1 MKLKLSLLAFFIAV
15 IGMAQSNV
23 KNGIALQGYDPV
35 SYFENLAAEKGSEA
49 HKVQYNGAWYY
60 FTSEAHKVT
69 FEKNPSYY
77 EPQFG
82 GYCAYGMSKG
92 YKAAVQPE
100 AFTIFNNKLY
110 LNYNLEVR
118 STWVKDKEER
128 IQRAEENWKSLQ
140 TK

>member
-1 MKLKLSLLAFFIAV
+1 MKFKLSLFAFFIAT
-15 IGMAQSNV
+15 IGMAQVNV

-35 SYFENLAAEKGSEA
+35 SYFEKLTAEKGSDA
-49 HKVQYNGAWYY
+49 YKVQHNGAWYY

-100 AFTIFNNKLY
+100 AFTIYNEKLY

-118 STWVKDKEER
+118 VEWMKNKEER
-128 IQRAEENWKSLQ
+128 IQNAEKNWKSLQ